1 MWAIIKIDKKNLSYL
16 KYSFKNKL
24 GDDLKIYSPKFLIQK
39 FHKNKLKTKEIELLG
54 EYIFCFHKKF
64 ENPTIISSLKYTKGL
79 KYFLNGFLQ
88 SQEDIK
94 KFISRCKES
103 ENDKGYLTQ
112 NFFEI
117 YEKHQYKFS
126 SGPFVDKIFSIVSY
140 QKNKL
145 NILLGN
151 IRTTLK
157 RKDNLIFPL

>member
-1 MWAIIKIDKKNLSYL
+1 M
-16 KYSFKNKL
+16 
-24 GDDLKIYSPKFLIQK
+24 
-39 FHKNKLKTKEIELLG
+39 
-54 EYIFCFHKKF
+54 
-64 ENPTIISSLKYTKGL
+64 SSLKYTKGL

-94 KFISRCKES
+94 KFIYKCKES

>member
-1 MWAIIKIDKKNLSYL
+1 M
-16 KYSFKNKL
+16 
-24 GDDLKIYSPKFLIQK
+24 IQK

-54 EYIFCFHKKF
+54 EYLFCFHKKF

-117 YEKHQYKFS
+117 YEKLQYKFS

-157 RKDNLIFPL
+157 RKDNIIIPL

>member
-24 GDDLKIYSPKFLIQK
+24 GDDLKIYSPTFLIQK

-94 KFISRCKES
+94 KFISKCKES